1 MNILGKLH
9 AIHAIHDSSM
19 TTADITTEGCF
30 SSYLRAVVG
39 IENIAALSPM
49 QILDYRADFTAH
61 VNNLYAEHVKRNKA
75 ALSAASV

>member
-1 MNILGKLH
+1 MNILGKLQ
-9 AIHAIHDSSM
+9 AIHDSRM

-39 IENIAALSPM
+39 IENVAALTPM

-61 VNNLYAEHVKRNKA
+61 INTLYAEHQKRNKA